1 MSQHLMEV
9 VPTKT
14 TYSSLPMANHMDHS
28 VIRGRIKWTNQ
39 KKQIDTGGHTTK
51 DLESFCLI
59 TLTHQQQSE
68 QQLGEQLHAEQP
80 PQDEPQPGEP
90 QQQDE
95 QQQDGQQ
102 DQHRHQHKHQHK
114 HLPRNQRKLSQHH
127 FQPSS
132 EPKMST

>member
-39 KKQIDTGGHTTK
+39 KIDTGGHTTK

-68 QQLGEQLHAEQP
+68 QQLGEQPHAEQP
-80 PQDEPQPGEP
+80 PQDEPQPGE
-90 QQQDE
+90 QQP
-95 QQQDGQQ
+95 QDGQQ
-102 DQHRHQHKHQHK
+102 DQHRQQHKHQHK
-114 HLPRNQRKLSQHH
+114 HLPRNQHKLSQHH
-127 FQPSS
+127 FQLSS

>member
-9 VPTKT
+9 VSTKT

-28 VIRGRIKWTNQ
+28 VIRGRIKLKTE
-39 KKQIDTGGHTTK
+39 IDTGGRTTK
-51 DLESFCLI
+51 DLESFCLT

-68 QQLGEQLHAEQP
+68 QQLGEQPHAEQP
-80 PQDEPQPGEP
+80 PQDEPQPGEQP
-90 QQQDE
+90 QLDE
-95 QQQDGQQ
+95 QQQQDGQQ
-102 DQHRHQHKHQHK
+102 DQHRHQHK